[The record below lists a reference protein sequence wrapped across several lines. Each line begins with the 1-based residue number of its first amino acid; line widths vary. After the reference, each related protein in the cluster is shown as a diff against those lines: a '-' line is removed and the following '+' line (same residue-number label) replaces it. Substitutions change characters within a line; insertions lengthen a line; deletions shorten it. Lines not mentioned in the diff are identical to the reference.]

1 MDVSSLKGSVENQ
14 QRLFYIYSSVFLFQI
29 LIKRAKA
36 NKDRLHTTDH
46 RFLFFLNLFSGF
58 FSLFLIVFFS
68 GRKELYITFSSF
80 FFASYSSAV
89 PCDPLERTNDT

>member
-36 NKDRLHTTDH
+36 NKDPLHTTDH
-46 RFLFFLNLFSGF
+46 RFLFFFKSVFWFLLPFSY
-58 FSLFLIVFFS
+58 
-68 GRKELYITFSSF
+68 RF
-80 FFASYSSAV
+80 FFW
-89 PCDPLERTNDT
+89 